1 MLCPSTNRWYGLYSL
16 HEKNKYISVKN
27 NNLGISPLSYHQ
39 LLGWVGSGIYK
50 INGNSIGHQPKR
62 IDFMFVPVKNQQ
74 STIPITCINR
84 KNQLLIGE
92 RLSFNQH
99 HFFCVCFSFSFCC
112 IQSQV
117 NHDMVKLSLS
127 LSLSLS
133 SSKIDRTNFQ
143 L

>member
-1 MLCPSTNRWYGLYSL
+1 MQHSSYTRDTQQDFFLYMEGLSDDLSIYLSIMLCPSTNRWYGLYSL

-74 STIPITCINR
+74 STIPIICINR

-99 HFFCVCFSFSFCC
+99 HFFCVCFSFSFC
-112 IQSQV
+112 
-117 NHDMVKLSLS
+117 
-127 LSLSLS
+127 
-133 SSKIDRTNFQ
+133 
-143 L
+143 